1 VSTLKAEDQRAVPV
15 LRKLTLGEKLQNLLY
30 SVLGAHAGVALVSA
44 VYVLVLQAKYF
55 GFSLKYSWD
64 HLPQAWHMTH
74 LKVLGWSLGPWL
86 EAHWTVARHYFGRN
100 IPEGVVGLSII
111 LIILA
116 KAKPVT
122 GQPSWLDRLFVRL
135 GFPSHYQGMMGRH
148 ERASGLQIVLL
159 PVTMLIAALP
169 GVIVSSVVI
178 FGGTALLHRYG
189 YHLKVA
195 APPRWTVAYTAGSV
209 WQPLVIGAFG
219 GWFFARKSVSK
230 VADDVQLHFLEIR
243 LAVAYAADEI
253 LQAFRDGGM
262 TLAAARDALTRM
274 KRTEPVKA
282 YPPVYRIRYQALLAA
297 EVRPEAH
304 GRGTTILMAAVLVI
318 LPVLT
323 IYGLYVRYWGAKHG
337 LWVP

>member
-1 VSTLKAEDQRAVPV
+1 VSTLQADVRPPPL
-15 LRKLTLGEKLQNLLY
+15 LRKLTLGEKLQNLVY
-30 SVLGAHAGVALVSA
+30 SVLGGHAGVALVSA

-64 HLPQAWHMTH
+64 HLPQAWHMTQLH
-74 LKVLGWSLGPWL
+74 IFGWGLGPWL
-86 EAHWTVARHYFGRN
+86 ETHWTVARHYYGRN

-122 GQPSWLDRLFVRL
+122 GKPGPVDRALVRL
-135 GFPSHYQGMMGRH
+135 GFPSHYQWLMGRH

-169 GVIVSSVVI
+169 GVIVSSVI
-178 FGGTALLHRYG
+178 ILGGTALLHRYG
-189 YHLKVA
+189 YHLNVA
-195 APPRWTVAYTAGSV
+195 APRWTVAYTAGSV
-209 WQPLVIGAFG
+209 WQPLVIGACG
-219 GWFFARKSVSK
+219 GWLFARKSVSK

-243 LAVAYAADEI
+243 LKVAYAADKI

-262 TLAAARDALTRM
+262 TLAAARDALTPM
-274 KRTEPVKA
+274 KRTQPVKA
-282 YPPVYRIRYQALLAA
+282 YPPVYRIRYQALLDA
-297 EVRPEAH
+297 EVRPEQH
-304 GRGTTILMAAVLVI
+304 GRGTTVLMAAVLVV

-323 IYGLYVRYWGAKHG
+323 AYGLYVRYWGAKHG